1 MIESRKL
8 QIATFVGTML
18 QITMVVIGHYVPW
31 VALHVFM
38 FGGMMISATVGYL
51 YARDVG
57 KGYGSGALGGAI
69 AGGVCALL
77 GIAVSVV
84 LGDTPPA
91 ILALGT
97 SISVVTGAIGGLFGQ
112 MSAAI
117 LAWGRR
123 KSGMR

>member
-1 MIESRKL
+1 MIDYRAL
-8 QIATFVGTML
+8 QIATVVGTVL
-18 QITMVVIGHYVPW
+18 QVAMVVIGHFVPW

-51 YARDVG
+51 YARDVD
-57 KGYGSGALGGAI
+57 KGYGRGALGGAI

-77 GIAVSVV
+77 GIAVSVI
-84 LGDTPPA
+84 LGDTEPA

-97 SISVVTGAIGGLFGQ
+97 SISVLTGAIGGVFGQ

-123 KSGMR
+123 HSR

>member
-1 MIESRKL
+1 VLRAI
-8 QIATFVGTML
+8 FVGTVI
-18 QITMVVIGHYVPW
+18 QVAMVVIGHFVPW

-51 YARDVG
+51 YAQEVA
-57 KGYGSGALGGAI
+57 KGYGRGALGGAI

-84 LGDTPPA
+84 LGDTQPN

-97 SISVVTGAIGGLFGQ
+97 AISTLTGAVGGVFGQ
-112 MSAAI
+112 MSAGIRAF
-117 LAWGRR
+117 ARR
-123 KSGMR
+123 KS